1 MSKDTS
7 SVHRIW
13 KISAVVVVAL
23 GVIIFGAYWYN
34 LRHISSDHAAWSSF
48 GSLLSGFFTLGG
60 VIATIATLLFLNAQ
74 NKNHQD
80 FIDWQKQAMSFDQYI
95 NHRKFFVERLNEL
108 QTVCDN
114 KIRFTNPDHL
124 YSAVFPDNFPTKI
137 NLIVVPKREDGAENL
152 LGDLCNRLEYI
163 ESAFERTKWDDHS
176 VREFAYDLITV
187 QDHLQFEWIG
197 EDSDGDILFE
207 ERNTGLNIYS
217 IIAFCSTCS
226 LILNS
231 FLQYAGNRPIEHFQ
245 RGNPRFVR
253 EAFIKSFSRPMKDSL
268 IRAHKSID
276 GLSSLEYLL
285 FHVDSIRNSSKGWVL
300 PMTYRSLERA
310 FSSKSEVL
318 KLRDDNVLSRLIQ
331 QGIQEVEW
339 SLGIADNVDNPK
351 TFQDLMVCAQ
361 MFDAFNDVLKN
372 A

>member
-1 MSKDTS
+1 MPKDTS

-13 KISAVVVVAL
+13 KISAIILAL
-23 GVIIFGAYWYN
+23 LFALLFGTYAYN
-34 LRHISSDHAAWSSF
+34 LRHISSDHTAWSSF
-48 GSLLSGFFTLGG
+48 GSLLGGFFTLGG
-60 VIATIATLLFLNAQ
+60 AIATIATLLFLNAQ

-108 QTVCDN
+108 QTVCNN
-114 KIRFTNPDHL
+114 KIRFTNPDNL
-124 YSAVFPDNFPTKI
+124 YSSVFPENFPTRI
-137 NLIVVPKREDGAENL
+137 DLIVIPKREDGAENL
-152 LGDLCNRLEYI
+152 LGDLCNRLDYI
-163 ESAFERTKWDDHS
+163 ESAWERAEWDDHS

-187 QDHLQFEWIG
+187 QDHLQFEWVG

-217 IIAFCSTCS
+217 INAFCSTCS

-231 FLQYAGNRPIEHFQ
+231 FLQYAGNRPLDHFQ

-253 EAFIKSFSRPMKDSL
+253 EAFIKSFSHPMKHSL
-268 IRAHKSID
+268 IRAHKSIE

-285 FHVDSIRNSSKGWVL
+285 FHVDSIRDSTTHWVL

-310 FSSKSEVL
+310 FSSRSEVL
-318 KLRDDNVLSRLIQ
+318 KLRDNGVLSRLIQ

-339 SLGIADNVDNPK
+339 SLGLAENVNNPK

-361 MFDAFNDVLKN
+361 MFYAFNDLLKN
-372 A
+372 T